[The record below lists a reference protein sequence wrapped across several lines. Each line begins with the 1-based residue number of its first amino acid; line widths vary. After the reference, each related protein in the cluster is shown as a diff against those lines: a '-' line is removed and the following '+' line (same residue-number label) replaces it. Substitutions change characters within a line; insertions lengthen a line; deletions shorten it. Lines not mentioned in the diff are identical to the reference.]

1 MLIFPSS
8 YMPVYWPSPVFFSFT
23 HLSVMS
29 FKVSPCLWTAYTPS
43 SCLGQSEILK
53 SSQKQDVWIHLYCR
67 SHIPNAP
74 NLSCVM
80 SAQEIQLWFQI
91 LPKFKI
97 NTLYLASYII
107 NSHFG
112 KKQAVSKGSRT
123 VDREKFVYATPCLN
137 SVASWLDPLSKSLS
151 S

>member
-1 MLIFPSS
+1 MFEFI
-8 YMPVYWPSPVFFSFT
+8 Y
-23 HLSVMS
+23 
-29 FKVSPCLWTAYTPS
+29 TA
-43 SCLGQSEILK
+43 G
-53 SSQKQDVWIHLYCR
+53 
-67 SHIPNAP
+67 HIPNVP

-112 KKQAVSKGSRT
+112 NKQAVSKGSRT
-123 VDREKFVYATPCLN
+123 VDQEVCIC
-137 SVASWLDPLSKSLS
+137 KSMFE
-151 S
+151 